1 MGRST
6 ARPDIVAQPL
16 RTEEGNPMSTDATSR
31 SRSGTAIS
39 PWASGLALFAGI
51 AMIIGG
57 IWHALAGLSALFNDK
72 VYVTTPEYIYAFDL
86 TTWGWVQLLLGLVVA
101 GAGVSVVK
109 GQTWGHIIAIMLVG
123 LSLIAN
129 FVFIPHYPVWSILI
143 IALDIAIIWAL
154 CTYRR
159 EAA

>member
-1 MGRST
+1 
-6 ARPDIVAQPL
+6 
-16 RTEEGNPMSTDATSR
+16 
-31 SRSGTAIS
+31 
-39 PWASGLALFAGI
+39 
-51 AMIIGG
+51 
-57 IWHALAGLSALFNDK
+57 
-72 VYVTTPEYIYAFDL
+72 
-86 TTWGWVQLLLGLVVA
+86 
-101 GAGVSVVK
+101 
-109 GQTWGHIIAIMLVG
+109 MLVG